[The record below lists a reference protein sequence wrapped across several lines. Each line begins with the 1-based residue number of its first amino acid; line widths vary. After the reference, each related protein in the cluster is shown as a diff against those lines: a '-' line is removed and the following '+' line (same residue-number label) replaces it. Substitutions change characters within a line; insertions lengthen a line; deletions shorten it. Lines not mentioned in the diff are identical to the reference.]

1 MDEVFGR
8 EVRSGS
14 QQTFD
19 GPGCFVDEFGRAG
32 AVTRRC
38 GTCDTVLEVLVEQPN
53 TDTLEALAD
62 RSELREDV
70 DAIGVVLDQPLE
82 PAHLPFDPLE
92 PKDQLLLVTVVSGL
106 HDATIPIGGMGMQH
120 RPAQGRCVKVGLRLS
135 RNAAMPSWASAV
147 MHDEAISSIAYE
159 YALSWSRSTWA

>member
-1 MDEVFGR
+1 MDGVLGH

-19 GPGCFVDEFGRAG
+19 GLGCFVDEFGRAG
-32 AVTRRC
+32 AVAGRC
-38 GTCDTVLEVLVEQPN
+38 GTCDAVLEVLVEQPD

-70 DAIGVVLDQPLE
+70 DAVGVVLDQPLE

-92 PKDQLLLVTVVSGL
+92 SKDQLLFVTVVSGL
-106 HDATIPIGGMGMQH
+106 HDVTIPIGGMGTQ
-120 RPAQGRCVKVGLRLS
+120 PGAAQGRCVKVGLRLS

-147 MHDEAISSIAYE
+147 MHDEAINSIAYE